1 MAKQS
6 LTQEMKLT
14 QKLSPLQIQTI
25 KLLELPTLELAERIQ
40 RELEDNPV
48 LDEVVNED
56 PEDDTPKNVALD
68 DKQSDSNEP
77 IPSYKLRADNY
88 SKDKD
93 IKDPLYT
100 RISVKESFHQSLVEQ
115 LGYVHLDERQHQ
127 VALFVIGM
135 LDDDGYLR
143 RDLES
148 LSDDISF
155 KLSMEVPVDELEEV
169 LKVIQT
175 FDPAGVGAR
184 DVQECLQLQLEAKEP
199 SENRDLAMKVL
210 SEHFESLTRRHYD
223 KIMSKLDIDEEKLR
237 SVLAEITCLNPH
249 PGGQLDDTYQDQA
262 HQIVPDFIITPD
274 EMSGEL
280 KIVMPKFNVPEIR
293 VNKVYD
299 KMLDIPSNASKAE
312 KEATAFIKQKYNSA
326 KWFVEALKQ
335 REKTLRNTMTAIF
348 NYQRDFFTEGDEALI
363 KPMVLKDIA
372 EITNLDI
379 STISRVVASKYV
391 QTPFGI
397 YSLKFFFSEGLATQS
412 GEEASTREIK
422 SILKESIGAEDK
434 HKPLTDEQLVEVL
447 KAKGYEV
454 ARRTVAKYRDMLDI
468 PIARLR
474 KEL

>member
-280 KIVMPKFNVPEIR
+280 KIVLPKFNVPEIR

-422 SILKESIGAEDK
+422 SIMKESIGAEDK

>member
-1 MAKQS
+1 MVKQS

-25 KLLELPTLELAERIQ
+25 KMLELTTLELAQRIQ

-48 LDEVVNED
+48 LDEVVSED
-56 PEDDTPKNVALD
+56 PDDDTPRNVALD
-68 DKQSDSNEP
+68 DKESASNDP
-77 IPSYKLRADNY
+77 IPAYKLRSDNY

-100 RISVKESFHQSLVEQ
+100 RISVKEGLHQSLVEQ
-115 LGYVHLDERQHQ
+115 LGYCHLDERQNQ
-127 VALFVIGM
+127 IALFVIGM

-155 KLSMEVPVDELEEV
+155 KLSMEVSEDELEEV
-169 LKVIQT
+169 LQVIQT

-184 DVQECLQLQLEAKEP
+184 DVQECLQLQLAAKDDTET
-199 SENRDLAMKVL
+199 RRLAKKIL
-210 SEHFESLTRRHYD
+210 DDCFDQLTRRHYD
-223 KIMSKLDIDEEKLR
+223 KIMAKLGLDEEKLR
-237 SVLAEITCLNPH
+237 EALAEITCLNPH

-274 EMSGEL
+274 ELTGEL
-280 KIVMPKFNVPEIR
+280 KIVLPKFNVPEIR

-299 KMLDIPSNASKAE
+299 KMLGNSANASKAE
-312 KEATAFIKQKYNSA
+312 KEASAFIKQKYNSA
-326 KWFVEALKQ
+326 KWFVEAIKQ

-348 NYQRDFFTEGDEALI
+348 NYQKEFFTEGDEALI

-372 EITNLDI
+372 EITKLDI

-422 SILKESIGAEDK
+422 TILKESIDAEDK

-447 KAKGYEV
+447 KSKGYEV
-454 ARRTVAKYRDMLDI
+454 ARRTVAKYRDTLSI

>member
-48 LDEVVNED
+48 LDEVVNDD
-56 PEDDTPKNVALD
+56 PDDDTPKNVALD
-68 DKQSDSNEP
+68 DKESDSNEP

-100 RISVKESFHQSLVEQ
+100 RISVKEGFHQSLVAQ
-115 LGYVHLDERQHQ
+115 LGYCHLDERQHQ
-127 VALFVIGM
+127 IALFMIGM

-148 LSDDISF
+148 LSDDMSF
-155 KLSMEVPVDELEEV
+155 KLSMEVSEEELEEV

-175 FDPAGVGAR
+175 FEPAGVGAR
-184 DVQECLQLQLEAKEP
+184 DVRECLLLQIEAKEP
-199 SENRDLAMKVL
+199 TENRILARRVIDEL
-210 SEHFESLTRRHYD
+210 FESLTRRHYD
-223 KIMSKLDIDEEKLR
+223 KLMSKLDIDEEKLR

-249 PGGQLDDTYQDQA
+249 PGGQLDDSYQDQA

-274 EMSGEL
+274 EMSGAL
-280 KIVMPKFNVPEIR
+280 KIVLPKFNVPEIR
-293 VNKVYD
+293 INKVYD
-299 KMLDIPSNASKAE
+299 KMLDIPANASKAE
-312 KEATAFIKQKYNSA
+312 KEATAFVKQKYNSA

-335 REKTLRNTMTAIF
+335 RERTLRNTMTAIF
-348 NYQRDFFTEGDEALI
+348 NYQREFFTEGDETLI

-372 EITNLDI
+372 EKTNLDI

-397 YSLKFFFSEGLATQS
+397 YPLKFFFSEGLATQS

-422 SILKESIGAEDK
+422 SILKESIEAEDK
-434 HKPLTDEQLVEVL
+434 RKPLTDEQLVEVL
-447 KAKGYEV
+447 RAKGYEV
-454 ARRTVAKYRDMLDI
+454 ARRTVAKYRDTLDI

>member
-127 VALFVIGM
+127 IALFVIGM

>member
-280 KIVMPKFNVPEIR
+280 KIVLPKFNVPEIR

>member
-6 LTQEMKLT
+6 LIQEMKLT

-40 RELEDNPV
+40 REIEDNPV
-48 LDEVVNED
+48 LDEVVSED
-56 PEDDTPKNVALD
+56 PEDDTPRNVALD

-115 LGYVHLDERQHQ
+115 LGYEHLDERQHQ
-127 VALFVIGM
+127 IALFEIGM

-155 KLSMEVPVDELEEV
+155 KLSMEVTVEELEEV

-184 DVQECLQLQLEAKEP
+184 DVQECLELQLDAKEP
-199 SENRDLAMKVL
+199 SENRDLARRVL
-210 SEHFESLTRRHYD
+210 SECFESLSRRHYD

-237 SVLAEITCLNPH
+237 SVLAEITSLNPH

-262 HQIVPDFIITPD
+262 YQIVPDFIITPD

-348 NYQRDFFTEGDEALI
+348 NYQRDFFTEGDETLI

-422 SILKESIGAEDK
+422 SILKESIEAEDK

>member
-68 DKQSDSNEP
+68 DRQSDSNDP

-127 VALFVIGM
+127 IALFVIGM

-148 LSDDISF
+148 LSDDMSF

-184 DVQECLQLQLEAKEP
+184 DVQECLELQLDAKEP
-199 SENRDLAMKVL
+199 SENRELARRVL
-210 SEHFESLTRRHYD
+210 SECFESLSRRHYD

-237 SVLAEITCLNPH
+237 SVLTEITCLNPH

-280 KIVMPKFNVPEIR
+280 KIVMPRFNVPEIR

-422 SILKESIGAEDK
+422 SILKESIEAEDK